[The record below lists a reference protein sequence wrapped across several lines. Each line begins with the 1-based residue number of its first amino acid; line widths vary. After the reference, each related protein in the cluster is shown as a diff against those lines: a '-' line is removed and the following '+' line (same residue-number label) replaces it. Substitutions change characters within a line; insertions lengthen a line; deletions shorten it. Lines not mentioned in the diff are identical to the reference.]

1 MEQRTSTTEEY
12 HRCVNIV
19 IEYINNH
26 LGEEID
32 LEKLAEISHFSPYH
46 FHRIMKAF
54 LHEPLGSIYCTHKDR
69 DCSPVTTLQ
78 FNVCE

>member
-19 IEYINNH
+19 VEYINNH

-54 LHEPLGSIYCTHKDR
+54 LHEPLGHLLYAQGSRLQPGYY
-69 DCSPVTTLQ
+69 VTVQCL
-78 FNVCE
+78 